1 MDGKLLVINS
11 LLEGF
16 FVEDYLVSVDQM
28 LLEFVGKDTLEWV
41 NLIGIAN
48 FLNDLSHFVVSM
60 SWLEESQS
68 SLSSFVGS
76 EDNIGFFSSNGCIFV
91 RLDNDGM
98 CNKRGKTIDMNSE
111 FNFDEVSFLNV
122 GGIFLER

>member
-28 LLEFVGKDTLEWV
+28 LLELVGKDTLKRV

-68 SLSSFVGS
+68 SLSGFVGS
-76 EDNIGFFSSNGCIFV
+76 EDNVGFFPSNGCVFV
-91 RLDNDGM
+91 GLDNDGM

-122 GGIFLER
+122 GGILLER